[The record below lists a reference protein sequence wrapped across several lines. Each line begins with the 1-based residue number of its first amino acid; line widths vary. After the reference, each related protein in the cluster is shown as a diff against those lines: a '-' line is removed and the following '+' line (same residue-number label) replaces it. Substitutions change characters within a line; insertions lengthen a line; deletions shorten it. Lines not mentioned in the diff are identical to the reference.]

1 MASGNM
7 KDIKRRIKSVQSTMQ
22 ITKAM
27 ELVASSKM
35 RHAKERALGARPYFN
50 ALYQTITHLAG
61 ATRGSESVYTRPREV
76 KNSLY
81 IVIAGD
87 RGLAGGYNA
96 NLFKLAAAEMQ
107 GKQAQVITIG
117 KKAQEH
123 YAKRPVTVAADYP
136 GIAETMRISD
146 THPIVE
152 DMLKLFR
159 EGKVDEVFLC
169 YTEFIS
175 PLQQEPKCLKLL
187 PAHFDAADKQPAGA
201 HVLTEYDPSPESV
214 FDAVIPEYL
223 YGVLYGA
230 VVESYCSEQSARR
243 MAMEAAS
250 DNAGEMIENLNLSY
264 NRARQAA
271 ITQEITEIVAGSGEV
286 GAESRVEIEEW
297 RAEIPL
303 VSSL

>member
-123 YAKRPVTVAADYP
+123 YAKRPGNGGGGLSRHCRD
-136 GIAETMRISD
+136 
-146 THPIVE
+146 H
-152 DMLKLFR
+152 
-159 EGKVDEVFLC
+159 
-169 YTEFIS
+169 
-175 PLQQEPKCLKLL
+175 
-187 PAHFDAADKQPAGA
+187 AHQ
-201 HVLTEYDPSPESV
+201 
-214 FDAVIPEYL
+214 
-223 YGVLYGA
+223 
-230 VVESYCSEQSARR
+230 
-243 MAMEAAS
+243 
-250 DNAGEMIENLNLSY
+250 
-264 NRARQAA
+264 
-271 ITQEITEIVAGSGEV
+271 
-286 GAESRVEIEEW
+286 
-297 RAEIPL
+297 
-303 VSSL
+303 

>member
-87 RGLAGGYNA
+87 RGLAGGYNS
-96 NLFKLAAAEMQ
+96 NVL
-107 GKQAQVITIG
+107 KQAE
-117 KKAQEH
+117 AQQG
-123 YAKRPVTVAADYP
+123 PVTVLPIGKRSAEYFAHHEAD
-136 GIAETMRISD
+136 
-146 THPIVE
+146 
-152 DMLKLFR
+152 LFT
-159 EGKVDEVFLC
+159 DEVLLAAEISVGECFSLSRKITEGYLKGDYDAVKLC
-169 YTEFIS
+169 YTRFDSMMTQTAVTMEVL
-175 PLQQEPKCLKLL
+175 PLTIEPTEEQK
-187 PAHFDAADKQPAGA
+187 AAARRSQILYK
-201 HVLTEYDPSPESV
+201 PSSEEV
-214 FDAVIPEYL
+214 FRAIIPEYVA
-223 YGVLYGA
+223 GIVYGA
-230 VVESYCSEQSARR
+230 VCESVASELAARR
-243 MAMEAAS
+243 TAMDAATK
-250 DNAGEMIENLNLSY
+250 NAGEMIDHLNLYY

-271 ITQEITEIVAGSGEV
+271 ITQEITEIVAG
-286 GAESRVEIEEW
+286 
-297 RAEIPL
+297 AEI
-303 VSSL
+303 

>member
-187 PAHFDAADKQPAGA
+187 PAHFDAADKLSRQGRP
-201 HVLTEYDPSPESV
+201 
-214 FDAVIPEYL
+214 
-223 YGVLYGA
+223 
-230 VVESYCSEQSARR
+230 CSDRIRSL
-243 MAMEAAS
+243 
-250 DNAGEMIENLNLSY
+250 AGERVRCSHPGVPVR
-264 NRARQAA
+264 RAVRR
-271 ITQEITEIVAGSGEV
+271 GSRKLLLRAV
-286 GAESRVEIEEW
+286 GAPHGNGGCVG
-297 RAEIPL
+297 
-303 VSSL
+303 

>member
-87 RGLAGGYNA
+87 RGLAGGYNSNVLKQA
-96 NLFKLAAAEMQ
+96 DAQEGPVIVLPIGKRSAEYFAHHEADLFTDEVLLAAEISV
-107 GKQAQVITIG
+107 GECFSLSRKITEGFLKGNYDAVKICYTRFDSMMTQTAATMEVLPLTIEPTEEQ
-117 KKAQEH
+117 KA
-123 YAKRPVTVAADYP
+123 AARRSQILYKP
-136 GIAETMRISD
+136 SSE
-146 THPIVE
+146 
-152 DMLKLFR
+152 
-159 EGKVDEVFLC
+159 EVFRA
-169 YTEFIS
+169 I
-175 PLQQEPKCLKLL
+175 
-187 PAHFDAADKQPAGA
+187 
-201 HVLTEYDPSPESV
+201 
-214 FDAVIPEYL
+214 IPEYVA
-223 YGVLYGA
+223 GIVYGA
-230 VVESYCSEQSARR
+230 VCESVASELAARR
-243 MAMEAAS
+243 TAMDAATK
-250 DNAGEMIENLNLSY
+250 NAGEMIDHLNLYY

-271 ITQEITEIVAGSGEV
+271 ITQEITEIVAG
-286 GAESRVEIEEW
+286 
-297 RAEIPL
+297 AEI
-303 VSSL
+303 

>member
-107 GKQAQVITIG
+107 GNHHRQKG
-117 KKAQEH
+117 
-123 YAKRPVTVAADYP
+123 
-136 GIAETMRISD
+136 
-146 THPIVE
+146 
-152 DMLKLFR
+152 
-159 EGKVDEVFLC
+159 
-169 YTEFIS
+169 
-175 PLQQEPKCLKLL
+175 
-187 PAHFDAADKQPAGA
+187 AGA
-201 HVLTEYDPSPESV
+201 L
-214 FDAVIPEYL
+214 
-223 YGVLYGA
+223 
-230 VVESYCSEQSARR
+230 RK
-243 MAMEAAS
+243 AS
-250 DNAGEMIENLNLSY
+250 DNGGGGLS
-264 NRARQAA
+264 RHCRDHAHQ
-271 ITQEITEIVAGSGEV
+271 
-286 GAESRVEIEEW
+286 
-297 RAEIPL
+297 
-303 VSSL
+303 